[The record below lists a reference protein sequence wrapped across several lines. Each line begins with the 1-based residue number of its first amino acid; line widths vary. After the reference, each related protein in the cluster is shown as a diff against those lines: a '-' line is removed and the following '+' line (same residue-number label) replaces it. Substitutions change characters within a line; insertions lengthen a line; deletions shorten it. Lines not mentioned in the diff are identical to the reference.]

1 MDWSVRT
8 DNELIRES
16 HAGNHSAFKELVRR
30 YEDCVASTVIGMLG
44 FRPEAEDVG
53 QEVFIRFFH
62 SLGNFKGKSSLK
74 TYLTRIA
81 INLSLNELRRRK
93 RHRFRVVNEPVEERI
108 DIQDETADC
117 EFNDEKEMVSRA
129 LEKLKPEFR
138 MVIVL
143 RFLDGYSTREIAE
156 ILQIPEGTVL
166 SRLARAMKKLKTILE
181 SYFGEDNEKQTSRPV
196 VSVV

>member
-8 DNELIRES
+8 DNELIQES
-16 HAGNHSAFKELVRR
+16 RTGNHGAFKELVRR

-44 FRPEAEDVG
+44 FRPEADDVG

-62 SLGNFKGKSSLK
+62 SLGNFKGQSSLK

-93 RHRFRVVNEPVEERI
+93 RHRFRVVNEPVEEQTNI
-108 DIQDETADC
+108 PDETTDC
-117 EFNDEKEMVSRA
+117 EFSDEKEMVTRA

-138 MVIVL
+138 IVIVL
-143 RFLDGYSTREIAE
+143 RFLEGYSTRETAE
-156 ILQIPEGTVL
+156 ILRVPEGTVL

-181 SYFGEDNEKQTSRPV
+181 PYFGEDNERQTSRPV
-196 VSVV
+196 VSVI